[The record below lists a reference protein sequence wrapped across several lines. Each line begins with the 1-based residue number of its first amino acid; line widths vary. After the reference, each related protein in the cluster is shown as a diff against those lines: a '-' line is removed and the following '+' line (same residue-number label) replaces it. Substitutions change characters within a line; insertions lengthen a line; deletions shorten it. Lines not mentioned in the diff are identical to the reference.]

1 MTSFRMLIRIRSKAL
16 NYKETFMPKDW
27 HTCDNC
33 GSEFQVIITGIN
45 GPSFC
50 PNCGSDLETEDWI
63 DEEAEEEDYY
73 D

>member
-1 MTSFRMLIRIRSKAL
+1 
-16 NYKETFMPKDW
+16 MPKDW